1 MIIEPIKSEYQ
12 RYKSLAEAA
21 IAQITDD
28 DLHKVVGED
37 NNSISTIMNHISGNL
52 KSRFTN
58 FLTEDG
64 EKPWRNR
71 DEEFEEK
78 REDRTVLLRKW
89 EEGWRILFR
98 EIEALQDS
106 DLNKVVSIR
115 GKELAVSD
123 ALQRSLAHASY
134 HVGQIVL
141 LARIHAGKNW
151 KSLSIPRGKSQE
163 YNLNPTKEQPQ
174 APGNDLKE
182 GI

>member
-1 MIIEPIKSEYQ
+1 MIVESIRSEYQ
-12 RYKSLAEAA
+12 RYKSLAENA
-21 IAQITDD
+21 IAQIKDD
-28 DLHKVVGED
+28 DLHRVVGED
-37 NNSISTIMNHISGNL
+37 DNSIAVIMNHLSGNL

-78 REDRTVLLRKW
+78 REDRTILLKRWDESWRVL
-89 EEGWRILFR
+89 FD
-98 EIEALQDS
+98 EINALQDS
-106 DLNKVVSIR
+106 DLSKVVKIR
-115 GKELAVSD
+115 GKELTVSD

-141 LARIHAGKNW
+141 LARIHAGRDW

-163 YNLNPTKEQPQ
+163 YNLNPTKER
-174 APGNDLKE
+174 
-182 GI
+182 